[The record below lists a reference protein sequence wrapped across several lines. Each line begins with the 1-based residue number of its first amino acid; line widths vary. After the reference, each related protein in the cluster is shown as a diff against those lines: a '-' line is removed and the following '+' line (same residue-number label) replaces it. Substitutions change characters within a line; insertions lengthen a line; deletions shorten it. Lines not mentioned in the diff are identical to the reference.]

1 MTASAFV
8 DPYNQ
13 AQVLFT
19 ECLRFLRD
27 IFRVFNG
34 SPIYTKEK
42 TMKKLFEM
50 QNPSFIELVIHIG
63 LAVVTRGAWLL
74 VLIVWFLLRKN

>member
-50 QNPSFIELVIHIG
+50 RNPSFVELVIHIG
-63 LAVVTRGAWLL
+63 LAVVTRGAWFL

>member
-1 MTASAFV
+1 
-8 DPYNQ
+8 
-13 AQVLFT
+13 
-19 ECLRFLRD
+19 
-27 IFRVFNG
+27 
-34 SPIYTKEK
+34 
-42 TMKKLFEM
+42 MKKLFEM

>member
-27 IFRVFNG
+27 IFWVFNG
-34 SPIYTKEK
+34 RPIYTKEK

>member
-1 MTASAFV
+1 MTALAFV

-27 IFRVFNG
+27 IFQVFNG

>member
-27 IFRVFNG
+27 IFRVYNG